1 MKESYLERKV
11 FTSVEEEYGDV
22 NEIDILWLIDEDIVF
37 QIHNIEEMIHNVERH
52 PTDVTQWQNIA
63 SQNPKF
69 VIYPRNIRITMS
81 TNGMNSIMNNSTHN
95 T

>member
-37 QIHNIEEMIHNVERH
+37 QIHTIEEMIHNVERH
-52 PTDVTQWQNIA
+52 PTDVTQ
-63 SQNPKF
+63 
-69 VIYPRNIRITMS
+69 
-81 TNGMNSIMNNSTHN
+81 
-95 T
+95 